1 MPTPPPLA
9 LPSEQK
15 LLRGLGERL
24 RLARQRRK
32 FSMALV
38 AERAGLSRVTL
49 HRIEKG
55 NAAVTLGSYL
65 RVMFVLRL
73 DRDLDLIAKD
83 DELGRRLRDLE
94 LPQSRARAKP

>member
-1 MPTPPPLA
+1 MPTRPPIA
-9 LPSEQK
+9 LPSEQR
-15 LLRGLGERL
+15 LLVGLGERL

-55 NAAVTLGSYL
+55 DAAVTLGSYL
-65 RVMFVLRL
+65 RVMMVLGL
-73 DRDLDLIAKD
+73 DRDLGLLAKD
-83 DELGRRLRDLE
+83 DELGRRLQDLE
-94 LPQSRARAKP
+94 LPKQRSTPTP